1 MAKDNDSRPGF
12 FGAVIKIFIGLTVAA
27 LAFAYFFDTI
37 VLPAQPQLAAHA
49 KVWQYDAAKRLL
61 NAL

>member
-1 MAKDNDSRPGF
+1 MANDNNKPGF
-12 FGAVIKIFIGLTVAA
+12 FSAVIKIFVGLTVAA